1 MFTGLVLV
9 GVITYLKKGVKMD
22 GRFYLGD
29 LVATKWIDGSWR
41 IGVVSYVDFEYFMLQ
56 VIWSDRT
63 NAEWIS
69 EQKVYPYKMVA
80 EQIKDWRS
88 KNDRDKDEE

>member
-1 MFTGLVLV
+1 MSTGLVHV
-9 GVITYLKKGVKMD
+9 GAITYLRRRVEMND
-22 GRFYLGD
+22 RYYIGD

-41 IGVVSYVDFEYFMLQ
+41 VGVVSYVDFEYFMLQ
-56 VIWSDRT
+56 VIWNDRVD
-63 NAEWIS
+63 AEWIS
-69 EQKVYPYKMVA
+69 EQRVYPYKMVA

>member
-1 MFTGLVLV
+1 
-9 GVITYLKKGVKMD
+9 MD
-22 GRFYLGD
+22 FERFHAGD

-41 IGVVSYVDFEYFMLQ
+41 IGVVSYVDFEYFMLK
-56 VIWSDRT
+56 VIWNDRMDG
-63 NAEWIS
+63 EWIS

>member
-1 MFTGLVLV
+1 MDFT
-9 GVITYLKKGVKMD
+9 
-22 GRFYLGD
+22 RFYAGD
-29 LVATKWIDGSWR
+29 LVAMRDKYNGDWK
-41 IGVVSYVDFEYFMLQ
+41 IGVVSYVDFEYFMIK
-56 VIWSDRT
+56 VIWNDRID
-63 NAEWIS
+63 AEWVS